1 MARTDAMVLGAGIVG
16 TSIALHLAR
25 RGLSVALVDRAGI
38 GEQTSYGNAG
48 IIEGN
53 TIFPPAFPS
62 SVSALLRIAFK
73 RASEAN
79 YHVSFLPKIAPW
91 LLAFRA
97 ASRPEKLAE
106 TAQLIRP
113 LFSRA
118 VAEHETLLAEA
129 GATKYLRKTGWLKV
143 YRAEKSF
150 KSLAPE
156 FDLAAKFGLPLQSLD
171 TAGAL
176 ALEPSLNPVF
186 AHGVFWPEA
195 ASISN
200 PLGVT
205 RAYAARFAGLGG
217 VFLTGDA
224 RTLHRS
230 GSNWR
235 VETDQGALDASQCVI
250 ALGPWAPDLFR
261 QLGITLPLAV
271 KRGYHRHFRC
281 AGQCGACAS
290 GARRRRRLPDH
301 ADGAGY
307 PHDDRCRI
315 RRA

>member
-1 MARTDAMVLGAGIVG
+1 
-16 TSIALHLAR
+16 
-25 RGLSVALVDRAGI
+25 
-38 GEQTSYGNAG
+38 
-48 IIEGN
+48 
-53 TIFPPAFPS
+53 
-62 SVSALLRIAFK
+62 
-73 RASEAN
+73 

-91 LLAFRA
+91 LLEFRA

-106 TAQLIRP
+106 TAQLRRR

-118 VAEHETLLAEA
+118 VGEHEPLLAEA

-156 FDLAAKFGLPLQSLD
+156 FDLAAKCGFRLQPLDMS
-171 TAGAL
+171 GAMP
-176 ALEPSLNPVF
+176 LEPSLNPVF
-186 AHGVFWPEA
+186 GHGVFWPQA

-230 GSNWR
+230 GGNWR
-235 VETDQGALDASQCVI
+235 VETDQGALDSSQCVI
-250 ALGPWAPDLFR
+250 ALGPWASDLFK
-261 QLGITLPLAV
+261 QLGIVLPLAV
-271 KRGYHRHFRC
+271 KRGY
-281 AGQCGACAS
+281 
-290 GARRRRRLPDH
+290 
-301 ADGAGY
+301 
-307 PHDDRCRI
+307 
-315 RRA
+315 